1 MIKKIYTFGTSF
13 THGGGFEW
21 NSLSSD
27 VNEKLETNYGH
38 IDIPKNQFDCSWP
51 GFLQRYLGDDVKVTN
66 FAKSGFG
73 NELIYRKVFDL
84 VTSSDFKKDECLL
97 LLEFS
102 FMMRK
107 EVFIK
112 ELDDYIICN
121 YHFRDNNSLCDT
133 HVMGLRYYYDS
144 DETMEVLDKHRQLLW
159 DYMNITMTED
169 NIIKELNRDMFYILS
184 LLDKLGINYL
194 TTSSPLIPEDLIEL
208 TNYSENN
215 KIYYQ
220 KDNIVTEYL
229 EDYIRDCK
237 LSISDETE
245 GKYDDWH
252 GGLIGNREVAKQVYN
267 QLINKKLISGKRKK
281 LDFTPLTII

>member
-1 MIKKIYTFGTSF
+1 
-13 THGGGFEW
+13 
-21 NSLSSD
+21 
-27 VNEKLETNYGH
+27 
-38 IDIPKNQFDCSWP
+38 
-51 GFLQRYLGDDVKVTN
+51 
-66 FAKSGFG
+66 
-73 NELIYRKVFDL
+73 
-84 VTSSDFKKDECLL
+84 
-97 LLEFS
+97 
-102 FMMRK
+102 
-107 EVFIK
+107 
-112 ELDDYIICN
+112 
-121 YHFRDNNSLCDT
+121 
-133 HVMGLRYYYDS
+133 MGLRYYYDS

-159 DYMNITMTED
+159 DYMNITMIED
-169 NIIKELNRDMFYILS
+169 NVIKELNRDMFYILS

-281 LDFTPLTII
+281 LDFTTLTII

>member
-1 MIKKIYTFGTSF
+1 
-13 THGGGFEW
+13 
-21 NSLSSD
+21 
-27 VNEKLETNYGH
+27 
-38 IDIPKNQFDCSWP
+38 
-51 GFLQRYLGDDVKVTN
+51 
-66 FAKSGFG
+66 
-73 NELIYRKVFDL
+73 
-84 VTSSDFKKDECLL
+84 
-97 LLEFS
+97 
-102 FMMRK
+102 
-107 EVFIK
+107 
-112 ELDDYIICN
+112 
-121 YHFRDNNSLCDT
+121 
-133 HVMGLRYYYDS
+133 
-144 DETMEVLDKHRQLLW
+144 
-159 DYMNITMTED
+159 
-169 NIIKELNRDMFYILS
+169 MFYILS

>member
-21 NSLSSD
+21 DCLSSD
-27 VNEKLETNYGH
+27 VNDKLKKNYSH
-38 IDIPKNQFDCSWP
+38 IDIPKNQFDFSWP
-51 GFLQRYLGDDVKVTN
+51 GFLQRYLGKDVEVIN
-66 FAKSGFG
+66 LAKSGFG

-84 VTSSDFKKDECLL
+84 VTSSDFKKDECLFL
-97 LLEFS
+97 IEFS

-121 YHFRDNNSLCDT
+121 YHFRDNNTVCDT
-133 HVMGLRYYYDS
+133 HGLGLRYYYDS
-144 DETMEVLDKHRQLLW
+144 DETMEVFDKNRQLIW
-159 DYMNITMTED
+159 DYMNVTMTED
-169 NIIKELNRDMFYILS
+169 NIIKELNRNMFYILS

-194 TTSSPLIPEDLIEL
+194 TTSSPLLRQELIEL
-208 TNYSENN
+208 TNYNEDN

-220 KDNIVTEYL
+220 KDNNVTEYL
-229 EDYIRDCK
+229 EDYIRDNK
-237 LSISDETE
+237 LSISDETD

-252 GGLIGNREVAKQVYN
+252 GGLVGNREVAKQVYN